1 MLETKVA
8 EHVARVGKY
17 ALERLKSDF
26 GPLPCVGGIG
36 GGAARAWLNAQ
47 HGNSG

>member
-36 GGAARAWLNAQ
+36 PTRAWLNAQ